1 MPAEGL
7 PEEGKQMSDDK
18 QGAAKLADLAK
29 DIKIAMFTT
38 TDDEGHYVS
47 RPMAHQQVEDDS
59 DLWFFA
65 ERTSS
70 VVSHIAARPHVGITL
85 SSNDT
90 WISIDGEA
98 EVVEDL
104 AKAKQ
109 LWNSWVEAWLPQGPE
124 DPSVVL
130 IKVDGH
136 TGEYWDTPGGTVASV
151 LSFVKAKATGKR
163 YEGSENETVQ
173 L

>member
-1 MPAEGL
+1 
-7 PEEGKQMSDDK
+7 MSSDTTE
-18 QGAAKLADLAK
+18 GAAKLADLAK
-29 DIKIAMFTT
+29 DIPIAMFTT

-47 RPMAHQQVEDDS
+47 RPMAQQEVEDDS

-65 ERTSS
+65 DRGSS
-70 VVSHIAARPHVGITL
+70 VVAHIAQRAHVGITL
-85 SSNDT
+85 SSSST

-104 AKAKQ
+104 AHAKK
-109 LWNSWVEAWLPQGPE
+109 LWNAVVEAWLPQGPE

-130 IKVDGH
+130 IKVTGH
-136 TGEYWDTPGGTVASV
+136 TGEYWDTPGGRVAS
-151 LSFVKAKATGKR
+151 LMSFVKAKVTGES
-163 YEGSENETVQ
+163 YDGGDNETVR

>member
-1 MPAEGL
+1 
-7 PEEGKQMSDDK
+7 MSDDK

-29 DIKIAMFTT
+29 DIKVAMFTT

-47 RPMAHQQVEDDS
+47 RPMAAQHVEDDS

-65 ERTSS
+65 DRSSS
-70 VVSHIAARPHVGITL
+70 VVAHIAARPHVGITL
-85 SSNDT
+85 SSAST

-98 EVVEDL
+98 SVVEDVAR
-104 AKAKQ
+104 AKE
-109 LWNSWVEAWLPQGPE
+109 LWNPVVEAWLPQGPE

-130 IKVDGH
+130 VKVDGH
-136 TGEYWDTPGGTVASV
+136 TGEYWDTPGGRVSS
-151 LSFVKAKATGKR
+151 LMSFVKAKVTG
-163 YEGSENETVQ
+163 ETYDGGDNQTVR

>member
-1 MPAEGL
+1 
-7 PEEGKQMSDDK
+7 MSDVTSEA
-18 QGAAKLADLAK
+18 GKLVDLAK

-38 TDDEGHYVS
+38 TDEEGHYVS
-47 RPMAHQQVEDDS
+47 RPMAQRQVEDDG

-65 ERTSS
+65 ERNSS
-70 VVSHIAARPHVGITL
+70 VVAHVASRPHVGITL
-85 SSNDT
+85 SSSDT
-90 WISIDGEA
+90 WISLDGEA
-98 EVVEDL
+98 ELVEDV

-109 LWNSWVEAWLPQGPE
+109 LWNPWVEAWLPQGPE

-136 TGEYWDTPGGTVASV
+136 TAEYWDTPGGKVASV
-151 LSFVKAKATGKR
+151 LSFVKAKVTGER
-163 YEGSENETVQ
+163 YSGGENKTVQ